1 MSVSLPCTP
10 PGDLLDSGIKPVPL
24 TSPSLAGRFFTTSAT
39 WETPRKWQPTPVF
52 LLGTSHGQ
60 RSLAGYSPWDH
71 KESDKTERL
80 SMQLNWTFCL
90 NQSVYTAVLPA
101 ILDLGHFMLCPCT
114 TRKVLPSFL
123 AVLVLFP
130 QFMSTWSDGLI
141 YPFQN
146 LTVLAGKIWLPG
158 WTYDQAISLN
168 SPFLYSTSSYLKKKK
183 KGTYRKVI
191 FTKYFTSITK

>member
-10 PGDLLDSGIKPVPL
+10 PGGLLDPGIKSVSL

-39 WETPRKWQPTPVF
+39 WETPRKWQPAPVF
-52 LLGTSHGQ
+52 LLWDIPWTEEPGRLQSMGSQTVRQDWEIEHATDLNLLFKPVCLHSCASSYPGSW
-60 RSLAGYSPWDH
+60 SLHA
-71 KESDKTERL
+71 L
-80 SMQLNWTFCL
+80 
-90 NQSVYTAVLPA
+90 SVYY
-101 ILDLGHFMLCPCT
+101 
-114 TRKVLPSFL
+114 KEVLPSLL
-123 AVLVLFP
+123 AVLVLLP

-183 KGTYRKVI
+183 CTYRKVI
-191 FTKYFTSITK
+191 STKHFTSITK